1 MLKHYANWVI
11 RWRYFIILATLV
23 LVAVLGSGMRLLI
36 FDTDYRVLFSEDNP
50 QLAAFEELQNTYTK
64 SDNVLFILAPKD
76 EQVFTSQTL
85 EAVEWLTNEAWQI
98 PYSIRVDSI
107 SNFQHTYAEGD
118 DLIVEDL
125 ITEAK
130 SLSAEELT
138 RIKEIAL
145 KEPLLVNKLVSPTA
159 YVTGINIIV
168 QLPGLHPETEVPEI
182 AVFVRDLA
190 KQVNS
195 RYPHLTVHL
204 TGIVMFNNTFPES
217 TLGDM
222 TTFVPAMFLVII
234 VLLGLLLRS
243 FSGTFTTVLIIF
255 LSIIVTM
262 GIAGWLGITLT
273 PPSATAPTIILTLAI
288 ADSVH
293 FLVTMLYEMRVRNKW
308 EAIIESLRINFQ
320 AIFLTS
326 LTTAIGFLSLNAS
339 DVPPFRDLGNIV
351 AIGVTIAFILSV
363 SFLPAM
369 MAVLPVRIKPRNTLH
384 PMERFG
390 QFVVAKRRVL
400 MWGMASIIVLLIALI
415 PRNELNDVFANY
427 FDESF
432 DFRRA
437 TDFATENLTG
447 LYDINYSIN
456 AGESEGITDPIFLR
470 KLANFAEWYQQQPE
484 VIHVTTITDVFK
496 RLNKNMHGDDQ
507 SYYRLPEQ
515 RDLAAQYL
523 LLYEMSLP
531 YGLDLNNQIN
541 IDKSATRLTVILKTI
556 STNEMLALEM
566 RAQQWL
572 QKNGLASMQVAGA
585 STAMMFTHIG
595 YRNLP
600 RMLIGTTFA
609 LVLISAILIIALRS
623 FKYGLI
629 SLVPN
634 LLPAGMAFG
643 LWGFFVGQVGLG
655 LSVVMGMTLGIVVD
669 YAIHFLSKYLRSRR
683 EQELSS
689 TEAVLYAF
697 KTVGMALWITT
708 LVLVAGFA
716 VLALSPFQL
725 NADMGLMTAITIA
738 LALIV
743 DFLFLPP
750 LLMVLERNKVK

>member
-1 MLKHYANWVI
+1 MIKHYANWVI

-64 SDNVLFILAPKD
+64 SDNVLFILAPK
-76 EQVFTSQTL
+76 EGKIFTPQTL
-85 EAVEWLTNEAWQI
+85 EAVEWLTNEAWQV

-107 SNFQHTYAEGD
+107 SNFQHTYADGD
-118 DLIVEDL
+118 DLVVKDL

-130 SLSAEELT
+130 SLSAEELA
-138 RIKEIAL
+138 RVKEIAL
-145 KEPLLVNKLVSPTA
+145 KEPLLVNKLISPTA

-168 QLPGLHPETEVPEI
+168 QLPGLHPETEVPEV
-182 AVFVRDLA
+182 AAFVRDLA
-190 KQVNS
+190 NQVSS

-308 EAIIESLRINFQ
+308 EAIIESLRLNFQ
-320 AIFLTS
+320 PIFLTS

-369 MAVLPVRIKPRNTLH
+369 MAVLPVRTKPRSTLH

-390 QFVVAKRRVL
+390 EFVVAKRRVL
-400 MWGMASIIVLLIALI
+400 MWGMASIIVFLLILI

-456 AGESEGITDPIFLR
+456 AGESQGITDPIFLR
-470 KLANFAEWYQQQPE
+470 KLANFAQWYQQQPE

-507 SYYRLPEQ
+507 SYYRLPER

-531 YGLDLNNQIN
+531 YGLDINNQIN

-556 STNEMLALEM
+556 STNEMLALEK

-572 QKNGLASMQVAGA
+572 QKNGFMPVAGA

-595 YRNLP
+595 SRNLP

-609 LVLISAILIIALRS
+609 LVLISVILIIALRS

-629 SLVPN
+629 SLIPN

-669 YAIHFLSKYLRSRR
+669 YSIHFLSKYLRAYR
-683 EQELSS
+683 EQKLSS

-716 VLALSPFQL
+716 VLSLSPFQL

-750 LLMVLERNKVK
+750 LLMLLEKNKAR

>member
-1 MLKHYANWVI
+1 MIKHYANWVI

-64 SDNVLFILAPKD
+64 SDNVLFILAPK
-76 EQVFTSQTL
+76 EGQIFTPQTL
-85 EAVEWLTNEAWQI
+85 EAVEWLTKEAWQV

-107 SNFQHTYAEGD
+107 SNFQHTYADGD
-118 DLIVEDL
+118 DLVVKDL

-130 SLSAEELT
+130 SLSAEELAHV
-138 RIKEIAL
+138 KKIAL
-145 KEPLLVNKLVSPTA
+145 QEPLLVKKLISPA
-159 YVTGINIIV
+159 AHVTGINIIV
-168 QLPGLHPETEVPEI
+168 QLPGLHPETEVPEV
-182 AVFVRDLA
+182 AAFVRDLA
-190 KQVNS
+190 NQVSS

-255 LSIIVTM
+255 LSIIMTM

-293 FLVTMLYEMRVRNKW
+293 FLVTMLYEMRDRNKW
-308 EAIIESLRINFQ
+308 EAIIESLRLNFQ
-320 AIFLTS
+320 PIFLTS

-369 MAVLPVRIKPRNTLH
+369 MAVLPVRTKPRNTLH

-390 QFVVAKRRVL
+390 EFVVAKRRML
-400 MWGMASIIVLLIALI
+400 MWGMASIIVFLLILI

-456 AGESEGITDPIFLR
+456 AGESQGITDPIFLR
-470 KLANFAEWYQQQPE
+470 KLANFAQWYQQQPE

-507 SYYRLPEQ
+507 SYYRLPE
-515 RDLAAQYL
+515 RSDLAAQYL

-531 YGLDLNNQIN
+531 YGLDINNQIN

-556 STNEMLALEM
+556 STNKMLALEM

-572 QKNGLASMQVAGA
+572 QKNGFMPVTGA

-595 YRNLP
+595 SRNLP

-609 LVLISAILIIALRS
+609 LVLISVILIIALRS

-629 SLVPN
+629 SLIPN
-634 LLPAGMAFG
+634 LVPAGMAFG

-669 YAIHFLSKYLRSRR
+669 YSIHFLSKYLRAYR
-683 EQELSS
+683 EQKLSS

-716 VLALSPFQL
+716 VLSLSPFQL

-750 LLMVLERNKVK
+750 LLMVLEKNKAK

>member
-1 MLKHYANWVI
+1 M
-11 RWRYFIILATLV
+11 
-23 LVAVLGSGMRLLI
+23 
-36 FDTDYRVLFSEDNP
+36 
-50 QLAAFEELQNTYTK
+50 
-64 SDNVLFILAPKD
+64 
-76 EQVFTSQTL
+76 
-85 EAVEWLTNEAWQI
+85 EWLTNEAWQV

-107 SNFQHTYAEGD
+107 ANFQHTYAKDD

-125 ITEAK
+125 VTEAK
-130 SLSAEELT
+130 NLSPAKLFQ
-138 RIKEIAL
+138 IKEIAL
-145 KEPLLVNKLVSPTA
+145 KEPLLVNKLISPTA
-159 YVTGINIIV
+159 HVTGINVIV

-182 AVFVRDLA
+182 AAFVRDLA
-190 KQVNS
+190 KQVSS
-195 RYPHLTVHL
+195 RYPHLTVHI

-217 TLGDM
+217 TIGDI

-243 FSGTFTTVLIIF
+243 FSGTLTTVLIIF
-255 LSIIVTM
+255 FSIIVTM
-262 GIAGWLGITLT
+262 GISGWLGITLT

-293 FLVTMLYEMRVRNKW
+293 FLVTMLYEMRTRNKW
-308 EAIIESLRINFQ
+308 QAITESLRLNFQ
-320 AIFLTS
+320 PIFLTS

-351 AIGVTIAFILSV
+351 AIGVTVAFILSV

-369 MAVLPVRIKPRNTLH
+369 MAILPVRTKAKNTSH

-390 QFVVAKRRVL
+390 QFVVTKRHGL
-400 MWGMASIIVLLIALI
+400 IWSMTSIIVLLIILI

-427 FDESF
+427 FDDSF

-456 AGESEGITDPIFLR
+456 AGEPGGIAEPIFLR
-470 KLANFAEWYQQQPE
+470 KLADFAKWYQQQPE

-496 RLNKNMHGDDQ
+496 RLNKNMHSDEQ

-541 IDKSATRLTVILKTI
+541 IDKSATRLTVVLKTI

-572 QKNGLASMQVAGA
+572 QKNGLTSIPGA
-585 STAMMFTHIG
+585 STAMMFTYIG
-595 YRNLP
+595 SRNLP
-600 RMLIGTTFA
+600 RMLIGATFA

-629 SLVPN
+629 SLIPN
-634 LLPAGMAFG
+634 LVPAGMAFG
-643 LWGFFVGQVGLG
+643 LWGFFVGQIGLG

-669 YAIHFLSKYLRSRR
+669 YTIHFLSKYLRACR
-683 EQELSS
+683 EQKLSS
-689 TEAVLYAF
+689 NEAVLYAF

-708 LVLVAGFA
+708 LVLVSGFA

-725 NADMGLMTAITIA
+725 NADMGLMTAMTIA
-738 LALIV
+738 FALVV

-750 LLMVLERNKVK
+750 LLMLLE

>member
-1 MLKHYANWVI
+1 MIKHYANWVI

-64 SDNVLFILAPKD
+64 SDNVLFILAPK
-76 EQVFTSQTL
+76 EGQIFTPQTL
-85 EAVEWLTNEAWQI
+85 EAVEWLTKEAWQV

-107 SNFQHTYAEGD
+107 SNFQHTYADGD
-118 DLIVEDL
+118 DLVVKDL

-130 SLSAEELT
+130 SLSAEELAHV
-138 RIKEIAL
+138 KKIAL
-145 KEPLLVNKLVSPTA
+145 QEPLLVKKLISPA
-159 YVTGINIIV
+159 AHVTGINIIV
-168 QLPGLHPETEVPEI
+168 QLPGLHPETEVPEV
-182 AVFVRDLA
+182 AAFVRDLA
-190 KQVNS
+190 NQVSS

-255 LSIIVTM
+255 LSIIMTM

-293 FLVTMLYEMRVRNKW
+293 FLVTMLYEMRDRNKW
-308 EAIIESLRINFQ
+308 EAIIESLRLNFQ
-320 AIFLTS
+320 PIFLTS

-369 MAVLPVRIKPRNTLH
+369 MAVLPVRTKPRNTLH

-390 QFVVAKRRVL
+390 EFVVAKRRML
-400 MWGMASIIVLLIALI
+400 MWGMASIIVFILILI

-456 AGESEGITDPIFLR
+456 AGESQGITDPIFLR
-470 KLANFAEWYQQQPE
+470 KLANFAQWYQQQPE

-507 SYYRLPEQ
+507 SYYRLPE
-515 RDLAAQYL
+515 RSDLAAQYL

-531 YGLDLNNQIN
+531 YGLDINNQIN

-572 QKNGLASMQVAGA
+572 QKNGFMPVTGA

-595 YRNLP
+595 SRNLP

-609 LVLISAILIIALRS
+609 LVLISVILIIALRS

-629 SLVPN
+629 SLIPN
-634 LLPAGMAFG
+634 LVPAGMAFG

-669 YAIHFLSKYLRSRR
+669 YSIHFLSKYLRAYR
-683 EQELSS
+683 EQKLSS

-716 VLALSPFQL
+716 VLSLSPFQL

-750 LLMVLERNKVK
+750 LLMALEKNKAK